1 MKCTV
6 HWLGLIEYEKAYE
19 IQTRLLEERLAS
31 RIPDALLLLEHKP
44 VITLGKSG
52 KLENILV
59 SREELAKQGVS
70 LVFIDRGGDATYHGP
85 GQLVGYPIMDLRE
98 RERDAHIYLRN
109 LEEVLIRTIRD
120 FGIESGRDST
130 HAGVWVDNQEIA
142 AIGLSLRKWITMHGF
157 ALNVNTDLKQFTL
170 INPCGFTNRRAT
182 SISELVGREVSME
195 SIKEK
200 LLGHFAEV
208 FKVELEVTTPPASW
222 GASGR
227 PPHLTSPSRGRGISS
242 KTALASPHGEN
253 RFPPHSP
260 SAEGWGIQR

>member
-6 HWLGLIEYEKAYE
+6 HWLGLIEYEKAYQ
-19 IQTRLLEERLAS
+19 IQTRLLEERLAG

-52 KLENILV
+52 KVENILV
-59 SREELAKQGVS
+59 SQEELAKLGVS

-98 RERDAHIYLRN
+98 RGKDAHVYLRS

-120 FGIESGRDST
+120 FGVESGRDPS

-182 SISELVGREVSME
+182 SISELVGREVS
-195 SIKEK
+195 IDFVKER
-200 LLGHFAEV
+200 LLNHFAGV
-208 FKVELEVTTPPASW
+208 FQVELETGKDIPVRSESE
-222 GASGR
+222 G
-227 PPHLTSPSRGRGISS
+227 
-242 KTALASPHGEN
+242 KTATLV
-253 RFPPHSP
+253 
-260 SAEGWGIQR
+260 